1 MLAKIANANAPL
13 QVLRGGCKFFASK
26 LAPTGDRVT
35 QDSKKKQYKEKE
47 RFMKTTI
54 KLGLIAYCLT
64 VPFGAQAL
72 EFAGYLRSGVG
83 TSTGS
88 GKQQCFQLPGA
99 QTKYRLGNECE
110 QYAELELRQ
119 DLLTLDDGSVF
130 SVDAM
135 ASLYNKYDRAL
146 KFQGEN
152 NGSARMPQMYAQW
165 SNLPSLNGGSL
176 WAGRRYYKRNDIHIS
191 DFYYW
196 NQSAT
201 GGGIE
206 DVLIGGLKYSYAL
219 SRKDNLYQKEYAT
232 RHDFNV
238 AGFKTNPGGELELGL
253 SYIAK
258 AGGRDTNSGWALT
271 AQHVQAAFLGGKNKF
286 ALQYGEGPGTG
297 LGYTGN
303 TALDKSSKSYR
314 AVEFFDWQVTPRFG
328 GQVEAVYQKDVRP
341 GRQDQ
346 NWMSLGVRPAYALSE
361 QFKLVTELGHD
372 QVEATGGTRKLS
384 KFTFAPTWSPKGPE
398 FWARP
403 EVRLYYT
410 YASWNKAAKRAANE
424 LAAGSAL
431 SDTGAYGTAR
441 HGSNVGVQVEYWWK

>member
-1 MLAKIANANAPL
+1 MN
-13 QVLRGGCKFFASK
+13 
-26 LAPTGDRVT
+26 
-35 QDSKKKQYKEKE
+35 
-47 RFMKTTI
+47 TTI
-54 KLGLIAYCLT
+54 NRSLAMAGVCLAL
-64 VPFGAQAL
+64 PLSAQAL

-83 TSTGS
+83 TSVNS

-119 DLLTLDDGSVF
+119 DLYTLDDGSVL
-130 SVDAM
+130 SVDGM
-135 ASLYNKYDRAL
+135 ASLYNQYDKDL
-146 KFQGEN
+146 TFNGD
-152 NGSARMPQMYAQW
+152 NGSVRLPQAYAQW
-165 SNLPSLNGGSL
+165 SNMPSLNGGSL

-206 DVLIGGLKYSYAL
+206 DVLIGDLKYSYAF
-219 SRKDNLYQKEYAT
+219 SRKDNLYQKDYIN

-238 AGFKTNPGGELELGL
+238 AGFNTNPGGALEFGL
-253 SYIAK
+253 SYIDK
-258 AGGRDTNSGWALT
+258 PDSRDAHRGWAIT
-271 AQHVQAAFLGGKNKF
+271 TQHVQKGFLGGKNKLAF
-286 ALQYGEGPGTG
+286 QYGEGPGTG

-303 TALDKSSKSYR
+303 VKLDDSNKSYR
-314 AVEFFDWQVTPRFG
+314 VVEFFDWQVTPRFG
-328 GQVEAVYQKDVRP
+328 GQIEAVYQKDIRSD
-341 GRQDQ
+341 GSDQ
-346 NWMSLGVRPAYALSE
+346 NWISLGVRPTYALTE

-372 QVEATGGTRKLS
+372 QVDATGGTRKLS

-410 YASWNKAAKRAANE
+410 YASWNEAAKRAANE
-424 LAAGSAL
+424 QAQGSAL
-431 SDTGAYGTAR
+431 SDTGAFGTAR
-441 HGSNVGVQVEYWWK
+441 HGSNVGLQVEYWWK

>member
-1 MLAKIANANAPL
+1 
-13 QVLRGGCKFFASK
+13 
-26 LAPTGDRVT
+26 
-35 QDSKKKQYKEKE
+35 
-47 RFMKTTI
+47 MKTTI
-54 KLGLIAYCLT
+54 KLGLVASCLT
-64 VPFGAQAL
+64 LPMAAHAL
-72 EFAGYLRSGVG
+72 EFAGYLRSGAG

-99 QTKYRLGNECE
+99 QAKYRLGNECE

-119 DLLTLDDGSVF
+119 DVYTLDDGSYF

-146 KFQGEN
+146 KFQGDD

-206 DVLIGGLKYSYAL
+206 DVKIGDLKYSYAI

-238 AGFKTNPGGELELGL
+238 GGFKTNTDGELEFGL
-253 SYIAK
+253 SYIEK
-258 AGGRDTNSGWALT
+258 AGGRDTNSGWAIT
-271 AQHVQAAFLGGKNKF
+271 AQHVQKPFLGGRNKF

-297 LGYTGN
+297 LGYTGD
-303 TALDKSSKSYR
+303 TTLDRTSKSYR

-328 GQVEAVYQKDVRP
+328 GQVEAVYQKDIRP
-341 GRQDQ
+341 GNQDQ
-346 NWMSLGVRPAYALSE
+346 TWMSLGVRPAYAITE
-361 QFKLVTELGHD
+361 QFKLVAELGHD

-384 KFTFAPTWSPKGPE
+384 KFTFAPTWSPTGPS

-410 YASWNKAAKRAANE
+410 YAAWNEAAKRAANE

-431 SDTGAYGTAR
+431 SDTGAYGTAL
-441 HGSNVGVQVEYWWK
+441 HGSNFGVQVEYWWK